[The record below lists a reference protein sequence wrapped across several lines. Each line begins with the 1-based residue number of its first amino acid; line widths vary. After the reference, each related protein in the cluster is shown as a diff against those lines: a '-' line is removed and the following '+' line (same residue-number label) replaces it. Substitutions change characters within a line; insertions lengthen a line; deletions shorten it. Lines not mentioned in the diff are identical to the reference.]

1 MTQEDAIAT
10 TPEQAPI
17 DPAAALA
24 QLRSQ
29 QNFARAVPAG
39 IAAALVGAA
48 LWAITVFATQM
59 KLGLIAVVIGALV
72 GYAIRV
78 SGKGIDQKFGI
89 LGAVCAALGWALGT
103 ISGDIAF
110 VAQYVH
116 RSIPDVVSRLGFNG
130 TLSLAVNASDGMDI
144 LFLGI
149 AIYEGYK
156 LSFRY
161 RLKRR

>member
-1 MTQEDAIAT
+1 MTEAAIN
-10 TPEQAPI
+10 PAP
-17 DPAAALA
+17 ALA

-39 IAAALVGAA
+39 IVAALVGAA
-48 LWAITVFATQM
+48 IWAITVYATNM
-59 KLGLIAVVIGALV
+59 KLGIIAIVIGALV

-78 SGKGIDQKFGI
+78 TGNGIDQKFGL
-89 LGAVCAALGWALGT
+89 LGAACAALGWALGT
-103 ISGDIAF
+103 FCSDIAF
-110 VAQYVH
+110 VANYVH
-116 RSIPDVVSRLGFNG
+116 RPFPEVFFNLG
-130 TLSLAVNASDGMDI
+130 LERSMSLAFSAADAMDI

-156 LSFRY
+156 FSFRY